1 MGTFLDDLK
10 KGLETGNFNSEAA
23 KKIKDIEVASL
34 DIKPVDA
41 EKSIENRLKNV
52 NVSEVTEEEAA
63 LANAKYEETMLK
75 YKKEDEENKEIAL
88 VINQVDTLTEI
99 EEMVRLSIDDMFSFV
114 KTLEDNFKEKL
125 YDDAKYADLNKR
137 IQDINVIYR
146 DFKTKVV

>member
-10 KGLETGNFNSEAA
+10 KGLDTGDFNSEAA

-34 DIKPVDA
+34 DIKPDDA
-41 EKSIENRLKNV
+41 EKSIEERLKNV
-52 NVSEVTEEEAA
+52 NVKVVTEEEAA
-63 LANAKYEETMLK
+63 LANAKYEETMFK

-88 VINQVDTLTEI
+88 VINQLDTLTEI

-125 YDDAKYADLNKR
+125 YDDAKYIELK
-137 IQDINVIYR
+137 QKVEDIKLKYS
-146 DFKTKVV
+146 DFKTNVV